1 MQVKQSD
8 KNVSEKYCISPVLR
22 VLEMFPIS
30 FGYSSMS
37 LSETFFCLGTSLPPV
52 QCLWLN

>member
-8 KNVSEKYCISPVLR
+8 KDVSEKYCISPVLR

-52 QCLWLN
+52 QYLWLN